1 MTRAVLFD
9 VDGTLVD
16 TNWLHVLAWTRALR
30 ELGED
35 PAMADVHRLVGMGA
49 DRFVRE
55 LLGHD
60 VPGSDDAYSK
70 HYGALR
76 HEIRALPRA
85 ADLLREAKRRGAT
98 VVLASSSKKED
109 VEACRAA
116 LAADDVL
123 DHVTSSADV
132 EASKP
137 APDIFAAALEGSGAS
152 AGDALAVGDTPWDVE
167 SARRCGLDCVAVLTG
182 GWSGRELLD
191 SGAVAVYEDAADL
204 LERLDESP
212 LARLFSA

>member
-16 TNWLHVLAWTRALR
+16 TNWLHVMAWTRGLR
-30 ELGED
+30 ALGED

-49 DRFVRE
+49 DRFVKE
-55 LLGHD
+55 LLGRD
-60 VPGSDDAYSK
+60 VAGSDDAYSE
-70 HYGALR
+70 HYSALR
-76 HEIRALPRA
+76 HEIRAFPGA
-85 ADLLREAKRRGAT
+85 ADLLREVKRRGVN
-98 VVLASSSKKED
+98 VVLASSSKQED
-109 VEACRAA
+109 VDACRAA

-137 APDIFAAALEGSGAS
+137 APDIFAVALEASGAT
-152 AGDALAVGDTPWDVE
+152 ADGAITVGDTPWDIE
-167 SARRCGLDCVAVLTG
+167 AARRCGLDCVAVLSG
-182 GWSGRELLD
+182 GWSRRELLD
-191 SGAVAVYEDAADL
+191 AGALEVHDNAAAL
-204 LERLDESP
+204 LSKLDESA